1 MDKEFNCYY
10 GRPSVSEYT
19 RQTRRKNRINLIPGD
34 RIPVRIPTSHLTYLL
49 TLLTYLFT
57 YIFPYFIYLLTYVLT
72 LLIYLFIYLF
82 TYLISYLHH
91 GAESFSRSLQIL
103 S

>member
-1 MDKEFNCYY
+1 MN
-10 GRPSVSEYT
+10 
-19 RQTRRKNRINLIPGD
+19 
-34 RIPVRIPTSHLTYLL
+34 YLV
-49 TLLTYLFT
+49 TL
-57 YIFPYFIYLLTYVLT
+57 